1 MKVISFVTISTDGKF
16 EITSNGEILKD
27 WKFIDITIPDKTTIT
42 YKRDGVIIPSK
53 ILIRDRMLFLHFD

>member
-1 MKVISFVTISTDGKF
+1 MQVMNFTTIATNGKF

-27 WKFIDITIPDKTTIT
+27 WKFIDITNSDKTIT
-42 YKRDGVIIPSK
+42 YRIDGVTVPSK